1 MQEIIR
7 EWETSMSMKEKL
19 SFNKMGNYYEVEM
32 ETIKRKYDVD
42 IQKLME
48 CLNQHRTIKLSEI
61 AERLNRPK
69 TMVEHWF
76 RKDKCFAI
84 PDADIWMELKALL
97 GIETTEFDE
106 SIMTFVTD
114 GSKYDMSGRIY
125 TGDTSPTI
133 TTDCANNLYMLK
145 PNKFIDEKNVVA
157 IESHPKDSRYHI
169 VSPETNQTIPSIMC
183 HDAAHGGLI
192 MEQIKKQTVYD
203 WHRQD
208 TRMTECGD
216 VCVTAAAGWGG
227 GGNNMPYVLEEK
239 MITQGINGETA
250 GTLDSNYYKGC
261 GERQGI
267 EREVVVM
274 SDTAACLDA
283 AMGYKGVHSQMQDN
297 PQENFVINR
306 EPKCIGN
313 GQTAQLDLSEKVGCL
328 NCMHEQQAILEDLM
342 VRRLTPTECALLQG
356 FPSDWMDIGEWVDS
370 KGKKHNDSDAPKYK
384 AAGNSIAL
392 PFWQWLAIRI
402 RKELGLCCR
411 ARPDR

>member
-145 PNKFIDEKNVVA
+145 PNKFIDEK
-157 IESHPKDSRYHI
+157 
-169 VSPETNQTIPSIMC
+169 TIPMVYP
-183 HDAAHGGLI
+183 LV
-192 MEQIKKQTVYD
+192 MERD
-203 WHRQD
+203 D
-208 TRMTECGD
+208 
-216 VCVTAAAGWGG
+216 
-227 GGNNMPYVLEEK
+227 
-239 MITQGINGETA
+239 
-250 GTLDSNYYKGC
+250 
-261 GERQGI
+261 
-267 EREVVVM
+267 
-274 SDTAACLDA
+274 
-283 AMGYKGVHSQMQDN
+283 
-297 PQENFVINR
+297 
-306 EPKCIGN
+306 
-313 GQTAQLDLSEKVGCL
+313 
-328 NCMHEQQAILEDLM
+328 
-342 VRRLTPTECALLQG
+342 LLQKLLIAKHFQG
-356 FPSDWMDIGEWVDS
+356 HWWSYLLQEMPSDSFEYCVS
-370 KGKKHNDSDAPKYK
+370 KYMIPITIDQRYGKKELDF
-384 AAGNSIAL
+384 I
-392 PFWQWLAIRI
+392 
-402 RKELGLCCR
+402 KEIIVQ
-411 ARPDR
+411 